1 MSKIHFLVY
10 ILMSFGF
17 ANAQQLNCTVTVN
30 SDKIPNANVQTF
42 KTLEKSISDF
52 INKTDWTG
60 TEYKQNERIN
70 CSMFITLS
78 TYDSN
83 NYSATIQVQSSRP
96 VYNSSYSSP
105 IFNYNDNDFNFSY
118 TEFERLNFNPSSYET
133 NLISVLSFYS
143 YIIIGLDQDTFAQK
157 GGENWLEMAQ
167 EITNIA
173 QQGGNKGWSQADG
186 NQNRFFLISDLLSN
200 TYTPFRQAMYE
211 YHFDG
216 LDLMP
221 SDPKL
226 SKQKIIEALGTLSE
240 LYSVRPNA
248 FLTRVFFDA
257 KSDEIVSVFSGGPTV
272 TVTDL
277 VDNLNKI
284 SPLNSAKWAEI
295 RL

>member
-1 MSKIHFLVY
+1 MSKLYFFLFTLMY
-10 ILMSFGF
+10 IGF
-17 ANAQQLNCTVTVN
+17 AKAQQLNCTVTVN
-30 SDKIPNANVQTF
+30 SDKIANANPQTF

-60 TEYKQNERIN
+60 VEYKQNERIT
-70 CSMFITLS
+70 CSMYITLS
-78 TYDSN
+78 SYDSN
-83 NYSATIQVQSSRP
+83 NYSATIQVQSARP

-105 IFNYNDNDFNFSY
+105 ILNYNDNDFNFSY
-118 TEFERLNFNPSSYET
+118 TEFERLNFNPTSYET

-143 YIIIGLDQDTFAQK
+143 YVIIGLDQDTFSQK
-157 GGENWLEMAQ
+157 GGESWLEMAQ

-173 QQGGNKGWSQADG
+173 QQSGNKGWSQSDG
-186 NQNRFFLISDLLSN
+186 NQNRYFLISDLLSN
-200 TYTPFRQAMYE
+200 TYSPFRQALYE

-221 SDPKL
+221 SDAKL
-226 SKQKIIEALGTLSE
+226 SKQKIIQSLETLSQ

-272 TVTDL
+272 TVTNL

-284 SPLNSAKWAEI
+284 SPINSAKWAEI